1 MVGVLAEIA
10 ALTLCV
16 VSVWCPG
23 SPFDISSNNTQQTD
37 LTTTDT
43 LTGEPQS
50 ASDNSP
56 GLKHLYDNSEST
68 PILHP
73 SLKLLN
79 KILYFVISWEHR
91 QNFICLGISNNKSN
105 MCCILAK

>member
-1 MVGVLAEIA
+1 MVKYCIIFIAGVERSGMVGVLAEIA

-50 ASDNSP
+50 ASDSSP

-68 PILHP
+68 PILRP
-73 SLKLLN
+73 L
-79 KILYFVISWEHR
+79 IVFCY
-91 QNFICLGISNNKSN
+91 QLGILNNKSN
-105 MCCILAK
+105 MCCKFAK